1 MAISG
6 STARYAGGDYMQ
18 TRWEDLANPKPVDS
32 RSGNEIAAEVIK
44 KAGLVP
50 RTRT

>member
-6 STARYAGGDYMQ
+6 NTARYAGGDYMQ
-18 TRWEDLANPKPVDS
+18 IRWEDLANPKPADT
-32 RSGNEIAAEVIK
+32 RTGYEIAAEVIK

>member
-6 STARYAGGDYMQ
+6 NTARYAGGDYMQ
-18 TRWEDLANPKPVDS
+18 TRWEDLAKPMDS

-44 KAGLVP
+44 KAGLVL
-50 RTRT
+50 RTRI